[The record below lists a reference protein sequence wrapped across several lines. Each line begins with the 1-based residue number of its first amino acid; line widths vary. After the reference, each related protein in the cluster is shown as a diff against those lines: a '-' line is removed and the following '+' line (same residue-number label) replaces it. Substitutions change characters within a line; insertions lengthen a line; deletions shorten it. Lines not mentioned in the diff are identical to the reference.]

1 MKESSTA
8 SSFEMLIFILHFS
21 HSLTLIGSFS
31 ISLLERWASFAPRN
45 NDTMNKFFF
54 FLLTILPLAAF
65 ATNNPYGDNDS
76 SSTSELVKVS
86 YFDTAQIYKHDWNNE
101 VTFSYPEAHYSPK
114 GMIALTDSFIGYAF
128 PVESETTSG
137 FGRRRYSYHKGIDIP
152 LAVGDNVVSAFGG
165 KVRYAKWN
173 SGGYGNL
180 VIVRH
185 PNGMETYYAHL
196 SKIKVKPNQI
206 VRAGDLL
213 GLGGST
219 GKSYSPHLHF
229 ETRYNHVA
237 FDPRHI
243 FDLENYCLK
252 SETVDLATLI
262 SNGKGTISKEAEG
275 EDTSDDDDHDHA
287 PKTKSASQVMAS
299 SNATTYSV
307 RSGDSLS
314 KIAMKHG
321 TSIDALC
328 KLNGLTRNSVLQIGQ
343 RIRVK

>member
-1 MKESSTA
+1 
-8 SSFEMLIFILHFS
+8 
-21 HSLTLIGSFS
+21 
-31 ISLLERWASFAPRN
+31 
-45 NDTMNKFFF
+45 MNKIFF
-54 FLLTILPLAAF
+54 FLLAILPVTAF
-65 ATNNPYGDNDS
+65 ATNNPFGDTDS
-76 SSTSELVKVS
+76 SNANEPVKVS

-101 VTFSYPEAHYSPK
+101 VTFSYPEANYSPK
-114 GMIALTDSFIGYAF
+114 GMIELTNSFIGYAF
-128 PVESETTSG
+128 PVESKTTSG
-137 FGRRRYSYHKGIDIP
+137 FGGRRYSYHKGIDIP
-152 LAVGDNVVSAFGG
+152 LAVGDDVVSAFGG

-229 ETRYNHVA
+229 ETRYNNVA

-243 FDLENYCLK
+243 FDLEHYCLK
-252 SETVDLATLI
+252 AETVELETLI
-262 SNGKGTISKEAEG
+262 LNGKGTVSKEAEG

-287 PKTKSASQVMAS
+287 PKAKTVAPVTAS
-299 SNATTYSV
+299 SNGAIYSV
-307 RSGDSLS
+307 RAGDSLS
-314 KIAMKHG
+314 KIAVKNR
-321 TSIDALC
+321 TTVDALC
-328 KLNGLTRNSVLQIGQ
+328 KLNGLTRTSVLQIGQ
-343 RIRVK
+343 RVRVK